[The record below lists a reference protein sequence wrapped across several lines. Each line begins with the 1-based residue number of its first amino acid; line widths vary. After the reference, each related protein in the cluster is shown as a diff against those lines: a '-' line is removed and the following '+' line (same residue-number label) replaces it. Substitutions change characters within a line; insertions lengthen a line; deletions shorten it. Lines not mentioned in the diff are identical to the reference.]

1 MAYDET
7 ATIGETLGAATGAE
21 IATRIKS
28 IAQVMFCN
36 GCCCGR
42 TDRGYPAVPVERIK
56 AIWKAEKLNRGVQLT
71 ISGCLGP
78 CDLAN
83 VAVIVTA
90 ESTTWLGLIEGDGD
104 YDAIV
109 DWARRIRRGEG
120 STEIPDRFASRRF
133 DRFASAVAIEPGE
146 TVVK

>member
-1 MAYDET
+1 MAHEAT
-7 ATIGETLGAATGAE
+7 ATIGETLGEATEGE

-28 IAQVMFCN
+28 VAQVMFCD

-90 ESTTWLGLIEGDGD
+90 ETTTWLGLIEGDGD
-104 YDAIV
+104 YDALV

-120 STEIPDRFASRRF
+120 STAIPDRLASRRF
-133 DRFASAVAIEPGE
+133 DRFASAKAIEPDE
-146 TVVK
+146 AVVK